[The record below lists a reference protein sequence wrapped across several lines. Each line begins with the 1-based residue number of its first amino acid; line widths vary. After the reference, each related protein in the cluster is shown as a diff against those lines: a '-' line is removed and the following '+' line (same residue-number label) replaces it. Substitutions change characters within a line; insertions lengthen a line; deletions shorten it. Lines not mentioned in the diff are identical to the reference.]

1 MKKILYEVSIIRPL
15 VIFLLV
21 LMHSFTMYGG
31 GWTMPEGII
40 DVRAYYWL
48 AKFITGFRIET
59 IAMVA
64 GYVFS
69 FQSFY
74 LDRKY
79 ELKSFMTKKFKR
91 LILPALFFG
100 VFYYFI
106 FMYDANNFN
115 AIKFI
120 IRLFSGVGHLWFLP
134 MLFWLYLFIW
144 IIDHYKINSMLFV
157 VSLAIISIVPI
168 PITLPFGL
176 GKFFHFAFYGYLGY
190 AMFQHKDC
198 IKRFITRKH
207 IILLI
212 TIYVISVYV
221 NYQYIIV
228 EGGNMSLYAKII
240 NRLTANSISFISTMS
255 GIFALYLIVIHF
267 TDNKGVIPHNWVIE
281 SSKICYGVYVFHQFI
296 LIYLYYHTFFPLIM
310 GTYWMPIVGFLI
322 TIILS
327 IILASLTLRTKC
339 GRFLIG

>member
-1 MKKILYEVSIIRPL
+1 MPESIGDVGAYFWIAKYSNGFML
-15 VIFLLV
+15 ETFV
-21 LMHSFTMYGG
+21 LM
-31 GWTMPEGII
+31 
-40 DVRAYYWL
+40 
-48 AKFITGFRIET
+48 
-59 IAMVA
+59 A

-74 LDRKY
+74 LNKKY
-79 ELKSFMTKKFKR
+79 ELESFMTKKFKR

-157 VSLAIISIVPI
+157 VSLVIISIVPI
-168 PITLPFGL
+168 PIALPFGL

-190 AMFQHKDC
+190 TMFQHKDVL
-198 IKRFITRKH
+198 KRFITRKH
-207 IILLI
+207 ITLLI
-212 TIYVISVYV
+212 SIYVISVYV
-221 NYQYIIV
+221 NYQYIMV
-228 EGGNMSLYAKII
+228 EGGDMSLYAKII
-240 NRLTANSISFISTMS
+240 NRFTANSISFVSTMS
-255 GIFALYLIVIHF
+255 GIFALYLIVINF
-267 TDNKGVIPHNWVIE
+267 TDNKGIVPHNWVIE

-296 LIYLYYHTFFPLIM
+296 LKYLFYHTSFPMIM